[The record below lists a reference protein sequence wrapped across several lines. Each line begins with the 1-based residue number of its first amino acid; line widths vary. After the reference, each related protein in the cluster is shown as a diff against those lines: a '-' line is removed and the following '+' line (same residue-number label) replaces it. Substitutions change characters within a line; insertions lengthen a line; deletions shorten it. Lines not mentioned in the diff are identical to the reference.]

1 MKNRSRLEIAAKILD
16 VAQFGA
22 IKTRI
27 MYDSFLSF
35 PQLRDYLELLEENGA
50 LKYVDEER
58 KYYTT
63 RMGLSFLMAYKEIG
77 QLISPRNKR
86 TDSLT
91 TQKQEA
97 ITSSM
102 CSI

>member
-27 MYDSFLSF
+27 MYDCFLSF

-50 LKYVDEER
+50 LDYVRDER

-63 RMGLSFLMAYKEIG
+63 KVGMSFLRGYKEIG
-77 QLISPRNKR
+77 QFITPRNKE
-86 TDSLT
+86 TGSLT
-91 TQKQEA
+91 KQKQQA
-97 ITSSM
+97 ITTSL
-102 CSI
+102 